1 MKKILLAIILM
12 SSLVSINAAMA
23 GSSSGLVSTIYVIEG
38 DIVVF
43 KSGPHQQPSCS
54 SIGDESW
61 AFSLTTSAGKA
72 MYALLL
78 TASSQSKPV
87 TVIGNNLCNSTSLN
101 DRESPYYI
109 NVVE

>member
-1 MKKILLAIILM
+1 MKKVLLAIFLM
-12 SSLVSINAAMA
+12 SSFAFIDSAIA
-23 GSSSGLVSTIYVIEG
+23 GSSNGLISAIYVIEG
-38 DIVVF
+38 DIIVF

-54 SIGDESW
+54 TIGDESW
-61 AFSLTTSAGKA
+61 AFSLTTSTGKA

-78 TASSQSKPV
+78 TASAQSKPV
-87 TVIGNNLCNSTSLN
+87 IVIGTNLCNSTALN